1 MTTLHRIRSD
11 ELVLLKQV
19 VTRKMLHVLAPL
31 TILARDLIVKVRDK
45 KKYRRINN
53 AVSHN

>member
-31 TILARDLIVKVRDK
+31 TILTRDLIVKVRDK

-53 AVSHN
+53 TVIRD

>member
-19 VTRKMLHVLAPL
+19 VTQKMLHVLAPL
-31 TILARDLIVKVRDK
+31 TILTRDLIVKVRDK